1 MINEYKSDENF
12 NLYEFLHHY
21 IRYYKFFIISV
32 FLCLIICFL
41 YLRHISP
48 VYKINST
55 LLVKEEKTD
64 FSSKLEKFSDM
75 GLDLSGNNV
84 KIENEI
90 QLLKSRTIIS
100 SVVKS
105 LNLNI
110 EYYNLNSIKNEEL
123 FDDLPFNLSL
133 INHSK
138 NNYNFNSSYEIKKIN
153 NSKLS
158 ITNLYTKK
166 SFIYN
171 LGNSFEDN
179 NIKFIITPNNNT
191 FFDKDFHILVKVLKT
206 DQAVDNIL
214 NALDIT
220 LLQKESSV
228 LALSIK
234 SKNISKGKSI
244 LNELVKQHSR
254 ETVNDKIEVS
264 VNTLNFIKDR
274 IGFITSELS
283 EIEKNV
289 SKFKSKNKI
298 INFET
303 DAQLFVEK
311 ESENQKLLSENQIQI
326 ELNDFILN
334 HLKSNK
340 SNDLLPFNIGISNN
354 SIDELIGNINNLIIE
369 RNKLLVRSK
378 AENPII
384 LNLENQISILKNNL
398 KESLIGN
405 RKSLRI
411 TNLLLNR
418 KQAIL
423 DGKLNS
429 APKQEKDFREI
440 HRQQQIKE
448 SLYLFLLQKREE
460 TSLQLAISTS
470 NTKIIDRAYCN
481 MVPVSPNKILI
492 YALSIIIGILIPFS
506 IIYIFKI
513 FNTTI
518 QNANDIRKLDVP
530 ILGDLPYVKNLSSS
544 FVIESGD
551 RSSLAEAFRI
561 LRTNINFFLSHVKN
575 NNKTIFVTST
585 LSSEGKSFVSI
596 NLSKVLAMTG
606 KKVLLVGF
614 DIRLPK
620 ILEYL
625 NESKNL
631 GVTNYIIDKSLK
643 IDDIIFNSD
652 NLENVDI
659 IPSGIV
665 PPNPSELM
673 MNERVEEF
681 FTHAKE
687 KYDYIIVDTAPSGL
701 VTDTLLIKDYADLT
715 VYITRVNILE
725 KKSLNILSDIYNAKK
740 LKNICVLLN
749 GVDYDSGYG
758 YGKGYG
764 YGAKV
769 EVKPLKKFIN
779 FFKFLK

>member
-1 MINEYKSDENF
+1 MINDYKSDESF
-12 NLYEFLHHY
+12 NLKEFFIHY
-21 IRYYKFFIISV
+21 IRYTKFFVISIT
-32 FLCLIICFL
+32 LCLVFCYL
-41 YLRHISP
+41 YLRHLSP
-48 VYKINST
+48 VYKINSS
-55 LLVKEEKTD
+55 LLVKEESSD
-64 FSSKLEKFSDM
+64 FSSKLDKFSDM
-75 GLDLSGNNV
+75 GIDLNGNNV

-123 FDDLPFNLSL
+123 YGNLPFNLSL
-133 INHSK
+133 INNSK
-138 NNYNFNSSYEIKKIN
+138 NTFAYNSTYEIKKIN

-158 ITNLYTKK
+158 IKNLNSKK
-166 SFIYN
+166 SFVYN
-171 LGNSFEDN
+171 LGNSFEDKN
-179 NIKFIITPNNNT
+179 LKFIITPNKSYFEN
-191 FFDKDFHILVKVLKT
+191 DFYVLVKILKT
-206 DQAVDNIL
+206 DNVVDNIL
-214 NALDIT
+214 GALEIE

-228 LALSIK
+228 LSLSIN
-234 SKNISKGKSI
+234 SKNIAKGKCI
-244 LNELVKQHSR
+244 LNELVKQHSK
-254 ETVNDKIEVS
+254 ETINDKIEVS
-264 VNTLNFIKDR
+264 VNTLNFIKER
-274 IGFITSELS
+274 ISFITSELS

-289 SKFKSKNKI
+289 SNFKSKNKI

-303 DAQLFVEK
+303 DSQLFIEK

-326 ELNDFILN
+326 ELNDYILN

-340 SNDLLPFNIGISNN
+340 SNDLLPYNIGISNN
-354 SIDELIGNINNLIIE
+354 SIDELISNVNNLIIE

-384 LNLENQISILKNNL
+384 FNLENQISSLKANL

-405 RKSLRI
+405 RKSLKI

-418 KQAIL
+418 KQEIL

-481 MVPVSPNKILI
+481 NIPVSPNKSLF
-492 YALSIIIGILIPFS
+492 YFLSIIIGSLFPLS
-506 IIYIFKI
+506 IIFIFRI
-513 FNTTI
+513 SNTTI
-518 QNANDIRKLDVP
+518 QNIKDIQKLDIP

-544 FVIESGD
+544 FVLESGD

-561 LRTNINFFLSHVKN
+561 LRTNISFFLSHVNN

-585 LSSEGKSFVSI
+585 FSSEGKSFVSI
-596 NLSKVLAMTG
+596 NLSKALALTD

-625 NESKNL
+625 NEPHNI
-631 GVTNYIIDKSLK
+631 GITNYIIDKSLS
-643 IDDIIFNSD
+643 IEDITFKSNK
-652 NLENVDI
+652 LENVDI
-659 IPSGIV
+659 ISSGIV

-673 MNERVEEF
+673 MSERVQEF
-681 FTHAKE
+681 FKSVKE
-687 KYDYIIVDTAPSGL
+687 KYDYVIVDTAPSGL

-715 VYITRVNILE
+715 VYITRVNVLE

-740 LKNICVLLN
+740 LKNISVLLN
-749 GVDYDSGYG
+749 GVDYESGYG

-764 YGAKV
+764 YGAKI
-769 EVKPLKKFIN
+769 EVKPINKFIYFLN
-779 FFKFLK
+779 FLKR